1 MVLTHLHAFTDAMQR
16 KDLEAMLT
24 HMTDDVA
31 RTATSLA
38 WPATFLGAVGLWF
51 WLAHG
56 EGVAVL
62 LGAPALALTAVLGVV
77 WRSRAR
83 ATRRFRAA
91 VEAHAEREI
100 DRERRR
106 RGRRRVPGAS
116 TPVRALASG
125 STHGR

>member
-1 MVLTHLHAFTDAMQR
+1 MENNRIGL
-16 KDLEAMLT
+16 
-24 HMTDDVA
+24 

-38 WPATFLGAVGLWF
+38 WPATFLGAAGLWF
-51 WLAHG
+51 WLAQG
-56 EGVAVL
+56 EGAAVL

-83 ATRRFRAA
+83 AARRFHAA

-106 RGRRRVPGAS
+106 NGPRRALAAAAPM
-116 TPVRALASG
+116 RALASG